1 MILIFLPDEKRDNF
15 CYEETYLQEMRVIV
29 RKLQAEKKICGR
41 LGLIMC
47 HRVDIVVKYE
57 FER

>member
-1 MILIFLPDEKRDNF
+1 
-15 CYEETYLQEMRVIV
+15 MRVIV
-29 RKLQAEKKICGR
+29 RKLQVEKKICGR